1 MSSYY
6 LLKSEPHEYSIEHL
20 QRDYRSE
27 WDGVRN
33 YAARNFMREME
44 VNDRCF
50 FYHSSTTKPAIVGT
64 CRVIRAAQPDETAL
78 DESHENYDPKSTSE
92 SCRWDSVQ
100 VEFESQ
106 FETPITLQELR
117 AQAKNNSTIAGM
129 MLLQR
134 GRLSVMPVTEA
145 EWNAVLELQTR
156 KERGNDLLL
165 VQPDPPTTQTT
176 TTTSKAR
183 DVDTP
188 GFCSEADKTLSPAQI
203 QAVVSGSAQALT
215 EKELG
220 LKGRKQ
226 LAVVDG
232 GSRLVFFFD
241 GKKMVGKDRERVTVM
256 VQEAQ
261 KQYKN
266 ATPYVLL
273 ANDSNIC
280 KRKTFPEL
288 LNAGFIVQ
296 RVP

>member
-1 MSSYY
+1 
-6 LLKSEPHEYSIEHL
+6 
-20 QRDYRSE
+20 
-27 WDGVRN
+27 
-33 YAARNFMREME
+33 
-44 VNDRCF
+44 
-50 FYHSSTTKPAIVGT
+50 
-64 CRVIRAAQPDETAL
+64 
-78 DESHENYDPKSTSE
+78 
-92 SCRWDSVQ
+92 
-100 VEFESQ
+100 
-106 FETPITLQELR
+106 
-117 AQAKNNSTIAGM
+117 

-134 GRLSVMPVTEA
+134 SRLSVMPVTEA

-156 KERGNDLLL
+156 KERGHH
-165 VQPDPPTTQTT
+165 PPTTETTTTQTT
-176 TTTSKAR
+176 TTSKAQ

-188 GFCSEADKTLSPAQI
+188 GFCSEADKALSSAQI
-203 QAVVSGSAQALT
+203 QAVVSGSTQVLT

-241 GKKMVGKDRERVTVM
+241 GKKMIGKDRERVTVM

-261 KQYKN
+261 KQYKT